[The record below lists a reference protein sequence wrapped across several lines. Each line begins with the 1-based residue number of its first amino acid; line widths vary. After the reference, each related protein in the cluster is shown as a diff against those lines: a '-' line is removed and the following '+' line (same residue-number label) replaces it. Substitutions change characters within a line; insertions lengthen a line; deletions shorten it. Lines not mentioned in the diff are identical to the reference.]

1 MENNNAPIVKEVII
15 NAPTT
20 RVWKALT
27 DRDEM
32 EKWYFNIKEFKTE
45 VGFEFSFI
53 AQNKECVDCLHLC
66 KITNVDTNKLLQH
79 TWRYDGYPGDSLVT
93 YELFDEDGKTRLKL
107 THEGIESF
115 MGDIHPMLAKD
126 NFNEGWEQ
134 IIKTAI
140 KDYVDQQMQ

>member
-1 MENNNAPIVKEVII
+1 MENNTPIVKEIVI
-15 NAPTT
+15 NAPTA

-27 DRDEM
+27 DRNDM
-32 EKWYFNIKEFKTE
+32 EKWYFTIKEFKTE

-66 KITNVDTNKLLQH
+66 KITKVDEGKVLQH

-93 YELFDEDGKTRLKL
+93 YELFDEEGKTRLRL

-115 MGDIHPMLAKD
+115 MGDVYPMLAKH
-126 NFNEGWEQ
+126 NFNEGWEY

-140 KDYVDQQMQ
+140 KNYVEQNME